1 MYFDDTHLYDFDAQI
16 VDVFSNVQQ
25 NGKKNIVILDQ
36 SAFYPYSG
44 GQANDTGKITI
55 KVGGDLSIDS
65 SNSQI
70 QAALEAHGRSRGID
84 EVGNLFMIKVRF
96 EYYHRWT

>member
-1 MYFDDTHLYDFDAQI
+1 MYFDDTHLYDFDAKI

-25 NGKKNIVILDQ
+25 NGKINIIILDQ

-44 GQANDTGKITI
+44 GQANDTGKLMINCW
-55 KVGGDLSIDS
+55 GELSVDS

-84 EVGNLFMIKVRF
+84 EVGNLL
-96 EYYHRWT
+96 